1 MLYFHGMAIEDILL
15 IFWGVF
21 SCCAVRFYDLY
32 KGVFV
37 NDQIWM
43 RTTWAVDRFWC
54 KLFQNLQVVTI
65 RYSVY
70 VRQACKRPIRRF
82 VMHFIHEIRGTT
94 SIDRPQCTWWLVQY
108 CSIPLKQIEVGR
120 GGDKYPNIDTLQNFL
135 SPG

>member
-1 MLYFHGMAIEDILL
+1 M
-15 IFWGVF
+15 
-21 SCCAVRFYDLY
+21 
-32 KGVFV
+32 
-37 NDQIWM
+37 NDQIWK

-70 VRQACKRPIRRF
+70 VRQACKKAVRRL

-94 SIDRPQCTWWLVQY
+94 SIDRPQFTWWLVQY

-120 GGDKYPNIDTLQNFL
+120 RSDKYRNIDTLQNFL